1 MAVAANDTS
10 FHDSSSTLL
19 HYPRGMLPALMAHC
33 TRPENVYQHA
43 WRTGDLAIWDNHATM
58 HSATGIAPYVND
70 RRLMHRSFVYTLP
83 TARPIPNLDE
93 SNAIFMP

>member
-1 MAVAANDTS
+1 
-10 FHDSSSTLL
+10 
-19 HYPRGMLPALMAHC
+19 
-33 TRPENVYQHA
+33 
-43 WRTGDLAIWDNHATM
+43 M

-70 RRLMHRSFVYTLP
+70 RRLRHRSFVYTLP

>member
-1 MAVAANDTS
+1 
-10 FHDSSSTLL
+10 
-19 HYPRGMLPALMAHC
+19 MLPALMAHC

-70 RRLMHRSFVYTLP
+70 RRLRHRSFVYTLP

-93 SNAIFMP
+93 SNAIFMS